1 MKVSKVVLILFTF
14 SNFIFGQNIGEWKIY
29 SDLKTVN
36 SISKGDNSFWT
47 ASSGGVFQF
56 SFKDSSFNIYSKA
69 NGLNSQNSTAIG
81 VDKLNNVWIGSGEGF
96 INIIDEKD
104 NSIKKIVDIY
114 NTNKSKKQINDF
126 FFSGD
131 SVLVSFDFGLSII
144 NTSSLSLLDSYLKFG
159 SFTSESKVLS
169 AIKVGK
175 LIFVLTEYGVAI
187 QKVGAVNLS
196 APESWD
202 NFYFGNQLP
211 SLTAYKFYFFN
222 NELYLASSNGILKY
236 SNGKWNSFLL
246 NTSKIY
252 DITSL
257 NNDLYFIT
265 GTELYKYSNSSLSK
279 IYENNNST
287 FEKIISIQQS
297 LYIATNNGVI
307 EISNGKTKS
316 ILPNG
321 PASNSFLNLSIAP
334 NGNLWVATG
343 KDVTGKGF
351 FEFDGDKW
359 KTYNTQL
366 FPSLPTNAIYNVSAE
381 KDSTIYLST
390 WGFGGIVFKNNK
402 FTIYNN
408 ENSGMVGIPANDKFL
423 VISDIKLDS
432 KGNAWFVN
440 PLSAAGKPLSVLTTQ
455 KKWYHFSF
463 TNPVI
468 STNEFLDKMVIDQYN
483 TKWFFAIQGNRGIY
497 YFNEK
502 GTFEN
507 LSDDTQGYLGKS
519 DGLSSDIISSLA
531 IDKRGSIWI
540 GTNVGVNMIADPQK
554 PKSTLTTLVGFAVRN
569 QAVNCIA
576 IDPINQKW
584 IGTNNGVFVLSSD
597 GYQLIKQY
605 NSKNS
610 PLPDDN
616 ITSITFDAK
625 NGKVFIGTDY
635 GLAILNTEYI
645 EPKESFGDIFVYP
658 NPFVIGDG
666 QKNEVTIDGLIAN
679 STIKILKING
689 ELVTQ
694 FYSPGG
700 RIGFWNG
707 KDDKGNFVA
716 SGIYYIVAFDE
727 EANNV
732 KTAKIAVIRK

>member
-1 MKVSKVVLILFTF
+1 MKVARIIMFFLIL
-14 SNFIFGQNIGEWKIY
+14 SYLAHAQDFGKWVIY
-29 SDLKTVN
+29 SDLKNVN
-36 SISKGDNSFWT
+36 SISNDENSLWV

-56 SFKDSSFNIYSKA
+56 SLKDSSFNIYSKA

-81 VDKLNNVWIGSGEGF
+81 VDKSKNIWVGSGEGF
-96 INIIDEKD
+96 INIIDGNDK
-104 NSIKKIVDIY
+104 SIKKIVDIY

-144 NTSSLSLLDSYLKFG
+144 NTSTLSLVDSYLKFG
-159 SFTSESKVLS
+159 SFTSESKVIS
-169 AIKVGK
+169 AIKVGGR
-175 LIFVLTEYGVAI
+175 IFVLTEYGIAI
-187 QKVGAVNLS
+187 QKIGAVNLA

-202 NFYFGNQLP
+202 NYYFGNQIP
-211 SLTAYKFYFFN
+211 SLSAYKFFLFN
-222 NELYLASSNGILKY
+222 TELHLASTNGIVKY
-236 SNGKWNSFLL
+236 SNGKWNTFLL
-246 NTSKIY
+246 NPSKVL
-252 DITSL
+252 DITSIG
-257 NNDLYFIT
+257 NDLYFIT
-265 GTELYKYSNSSLSK
+265 EKELYKYSNSSISK
-279 IYENNNST
+279 I
-287 FEKIISIQQS
+287 FEDINFSFKKVISFQQS
-297 LYIATNNGVI
+297 LFIATNDGI
-307 EISNGKTKS
+307 LEYSNGRTKT

-334 NGNLWVATG
+334 NGHLWVATG
-343 KDVTGKGF
+343 KDITGKGF
-351 FEFDGDKW
+351 FEFDGENW
-359 KTYNTQL
+359 KTYNTKL
-366 FPSLPTNAIYNVSAE
+366 FPLLPTNAIYNVSAE
-381 KDSTIYLST
+381 RDSAVYLST
-390 WGFGGIVFKNNK
+390 WGFGSIIFKNNK

-423 VISDIKLDS
+423 VISDIRLDS
-432 KGNAWFVN
+432 KGNTWFVN

-455 KKWYHFSF
+455 KKWYHYSF
-463 TNPVI
+463 TNPAI
-468 STNEFLDKMVIDQYN
+468 STNEFLDKMVIDQYD
-483 TKWFFAIQGNRGIY
+483 TKWFFAIQGKRGIY

-507 LSDDTQGYLGKS
+507 LTDDTQGYLGKS

-554 PKSTLTTLVGFAVRN
+554 PKSSLTTLVGFAVRN

-584 IGTNNGVFVLSSD
+584 IGTNNGIFVLSSD

-610 PLPDDN
+610 PLPDNN
-616 ITSITFDAK
+616 ITSITFDSK

-635 GLAILNTEYI
+635 GLSVLYTEYI
-645 EPKESFGDIFVYP
+645 EPKESFSEIFVYP

-666 QKNEVTIDGLIAN
+666 EKNQVTIDGLIAN
-679 STIKILKING
+679 STIKILKVNG
-689 ELVTQ
+689 ELVSQ
-694 FYSPGG
+694 FFSPGG
-700 RIGFWNG
+700 RIAFWNG

-716 SGIYYIVAFDE
+716 SGIYYIVAYDE

-732 KTAKIAVIRK
+732 KTTKVAVIRK